1 MIEAFR
7 KDFHSKL
14 QKDKLSLMVGVVRA
28 ARSEEKKFNVQGFCI
43 CTEAFRRLYGVSKGF
58 LSKCIDLKD
67 SNEIPA
73 HGNLGKSKPRPKSVA
88 LRNRL
93 YQYIQDN
100 GDTDPTSTSEKNV
113 PTSLSRI
120 DLLHIVNTDKRFSCS
135 LCYKVLKA
143 NSQWKF
149 RPVQKFAK
157 CGECVKFKNA
167 KRKKLEQ
174 SDRLELQKQ
183 ISDHLDLQKYFSSP
197 PPHPT
202 FFFFL
207 FLFFFFLFLVLT

>member
-1 MIEAFR
+1 MAKRKYTFINRKRKVERKKSHNPLDEESISNAFKNNCCKKDPCCIKNFSFAMIEAFR

-135 LCYKVLKA
+135 L
-143 NSQWKF
+143 
-149 RPVQKFAK
+149 
-157 CGECVKFKNA
+157 
-167 KRKKLEQ
+167 
-174 SDRLELQKQ
+174 
-183 ISDHLDLQKYFSSP
+183 
-197 PPHPT
+197 
-202 FFFFL
+202 
-207 FLFFFFLFLVLT
+207 